1 MVLPVV
7 AIVLRLR
14 INQPRGASGE
24 ARSLVKL
31 LQK

>member
-7 AIVLRLR
+7 SIVVRLR
-14 INQPRGASGE
+14 ISQPRKASGK

-31 LQK
+31 LK